1 MAIPTVLNN
10 SDFPTIDFTDSGA
23 RFQNMYDALKSGL
36 VTLGWTIEF
45 ETLNEAIV
53 FSNAG
58 SGYMFK
64 IRPDG
69 TSKTYMFIETAQ
81 SWTDIDTPVNQ
92 LANQRF
98 VMASLGS
105 TNSKFQ
111 IIGDDKRFYC
121 TTLIDDSQFSGSARV
136 FFMGDI
142 VPFNTTDP
150 YVFLFI
156 GQTGDPMSTSY
167 PSTSQRGLVLSPDN
181 YLYSGDASKKG
192 SLFGAQDGTLG
203 ETPVT
208 LISPGNRSSSVS
220 QDIVVSEINADQPTM
235 LIPTYV
241 YQVDGDEVIDGTPYG
256 NRGRGILP
264 GYHSSI
270 APSKILL
277 SADRLSQTTV
287 AGANVIPYLSNSS
300 SYGTNCAI
308 VLNDWDNLL

>member
-10 SDFPTIDFTDSGA
+10 SDFPTIDFTDSDA
-23 RFQNMYDALKSGL
+23 RFQNMYNALKSGL
-36 VTLGWTIEF
+36 ITLGWTIEF

-69 TSKTYMFIETAQ
+69 TDDYYMFVETAQ

-92 LANQRF
+92 LVNQRF
-98 VMASLGS
+98 NISELGS
-105 TNSKFQ
+105 SNSKFQ

-121 TTLIDDSQFSGSARV
+121 TTLDDRSQFSGNARV

-156 GQTGDPMSTSY
+156 GQTGDPMSTY
-167 PSTSQRGLVLSPDN
+167 IPSSTRLRGLVLSPDN
-181 YLYSGDASKKG
+181 SLSWSDAPKKG

-203 ETPVT
+203 ETPVG
-208 LISPGNRSSSVS
+208 LISPGNNDNVPSS
-220 QDIVVSEINADQPTM
+220 IIVSEINADQPTI

-241 YQVDGDEVIDGTPYG
+241 YHVDAGEVIDGTPYG

-264 GYHSSI
+264 GYHSSL

-277 SADRLSQTTV
+277 SVDRLSQTTV
-287 AGANVIPYLSNSS
+287 AGTNVIPYLSGSS
-300 SYGTNCAI
+300 NYGTNCAI